1 MPRRIHLCIH
11 AARNKIKEWHV
22 SHVLI
27 LLSLWKQGRLVRY
40 IMHIFPNIL
49 NFQRQHV
56 CFVGIDC
63 SAAVLGAVR
72 SKFSH
77 PCKNVF
83 YIHCLQVICLYL
95 GEAYCPSFSPL
106 YCLASAG
113 NYIFMKT
120 SVLLI
125 AFFPFL
131 RGLNHEPNC
140 WFTLNAILEGQ

>member
-1 MPRRIHLCIH
+1 MACEPCFDFTLPLKTGQASAVH
-11 AARNKIKEWHV
+11 NT
-22 SHVLI
+22 
-27 LLSLWKQGRLVRY
+27 Y
-40 IMHIFPNIL
+40 IFPNIL

-56 CFVGIDC
+56 CFVEIDC

-83 YIHCLQVICLYL
+83 YIHYLQVICLYL
-95 GEAYCPSFSPL
+95 GEIYCPSFSPL
-106 YCLASAG
+106 YHLASAG

-125 AFFPFL
+125 AFFPF
-131 RGLNHEPNC
+131 
-140 WFTLNAILEGQ
+140 